1 MSDGQ
6 RFLAETHT
14 VGLNTRQ
21 VFRACTF
28 YLVFKEPANS
38 EVTFPSSDRV
48 LAVIRRTHPEY
59 RTSASLST
67 PFFGIAPGTHCRQKN
82 RPEASNIP
90 RRITAG
96 ARCSPLGL
104 GPLGLAGLGCR
115 PPGALKELAAS
126 AAPSPGIQAATP
138 LSVVMPVRPAR
149 LSRLA
154 GNARGVNP

>member
-6 RFLAETHT
+6 HFLAEAHT

-28 YLVFKEPANS
+28 YLVFKEPANL
-38 EVTFPSSDRV
+38 EATFPSSDRV
-48 LAVIRRTHPEY
+48 FAVIRRTHPEY
-59 RTSASLST
+59 RTTVSPVNA
-67 PFFGIAPGTHCRQKN
+67 FFGVAPGTHCRQKN
-82 RPEASNIP
+82 QPEAAASCAASL
-90 RRITAG
+90 RAL
-96 ARCSPLGL
+96 AASPLGL

-115 PPGALKELAAS
+115 LPGALKELAAS
-126 AAPSPGIQAATP
+126 AAPSPGIQAAMP

-154 GNARGVNP
+154 